1 MKRILALLLTFVLI
15 LGVMPAPQAQA
26 ANATATVKGGWLR
39 LRDDAS
45 FDAETI
51 ASYYTGTRV
60 TVLGTSG
67 AWYHVTAP
75 DGLTGYMYGS
85 YLTVG
90 SSGSSENIAAYVTSR
105 NGKGVRLR
113 SGPSTAYGVI
123 GLYSVG
129 TQLTILS
136 SGTYWH
142 YVKIGNQRGYMMAEF
157 VTQKTPGSAADYT
170 AYVTSKNGRGV
181 NLRKGPSTGYGAIGS
196 YAVGTEVTVHSVS
209 GEWSYITIGGQK
221 GYMMSK
227 YLTTAKPPISGGT
240 YTAYVTS
247 QNGKGV
253 YLRSGA
259 GKGYAALGLYSVGT
273 QVTVLEHG
281 KTWDYIQIGSR
292 KGYMMNDFLVTEQPG
307 GKTVTGVTLNTAS
320 PVAGDTLWAN
330 VTPAGANV
338 TYEWMDD
345 RGLLLST
352 KSNYTLTDSD
362 VGRKI
367 RVRVTGS
374 NGYTGSAV
382 SSFAK
387 VSAAPTE
394 DKPKPISGTVAI
406 PAAILPGVE
415 LQPSVAVNCPS
426 LQYQWCVN
434 GVVVSTAPRL
444 TVTDDMAGKTVVLKV
459 VPESDS
465 GYTGAVESNV
475 CTVVGRPSTT
485 TDL

>member
-1 MKRILALLLTFVLI
+1 
-15 LGVMPAPQAQA
+15 
-26 ANATATVKGGWLR
+26 
-39 LRDDAS
+39 
-45 FDAETI
+45 
-51 ASYYTGTRV
+51 
-60 TVLGTSG
+60 
-67 AWYHVTAP
+67 
-75 DGLTGYMYGS
+75 
-85 YLTVG
+85 
-90 SSGSSENIAAYVTSR
+90 
-105 NGKGVRLR
+105 
-113 SGPSTAYGVI
+113 
-123 GLYSVG
+123 
-129 TQLTILS
+129 
-136 SGTYWH
+136 
-142 YVKIGNQRGYMMAEF
+142 
-157 VTQKTPGSAADYT
+157 
-170 AYVTSKNGRGV
+170 
-181 NLRKGPSTGYGAIGS
+181 
-196 YAVGTEVTVHSVS
+196 
-209 GEWSYITIGGQK
+209 
-221 GYMMSK
+221 MMSK

-253 YLRSGA
+253 YLRAGA

-307 GKTVTGVTLNTAS
+307 GKTITGVTLNTAA

-352 KSNYTLTDSD
+352 KSSYTLTDSD

-387 VSAAPTE
+387 VSAAPVE
-394 DKPKPISGTVAI
+394 EKPKQISGTVAI